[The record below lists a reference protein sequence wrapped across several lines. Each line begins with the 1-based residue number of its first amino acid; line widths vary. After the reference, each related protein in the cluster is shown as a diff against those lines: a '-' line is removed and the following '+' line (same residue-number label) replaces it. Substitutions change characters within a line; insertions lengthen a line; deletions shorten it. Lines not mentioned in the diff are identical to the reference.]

1 MPEKKVRIEMK
12 ESKHGREGVMG
23 YKSRLFREGKIYEV
37 NESLAIAFIGVGSA
51 AKTNKKLV
59 EEKQKEVH
67 ENKAAIPEENK

>member
-23 YKSRLFREGKIYEV
+23 YKSRLFKKGEICEV
-37 NESLAIAFIGVGSA
+37 NESLATVFIGIGVA
-51 AKTNKKLV
+51 VKTNKKLV